1 MSFVM
6 SCQLARRSAPAKV
19 IVRRTKRVS
28 SQKSVV
34 PMVAYRNR
42 KAPHILN
49 SGSFEL
55 RPNQIKRIHIAK
67 PVEMAVLAR

>member
-1 MSFVM
+1 
-6 SCQLARRSAPAKV
+6 
-19 IVRRTKRVS
+19 
-28 SQKSVV
+28 
-34 PMVAYRNR
+34 MVAYRNR